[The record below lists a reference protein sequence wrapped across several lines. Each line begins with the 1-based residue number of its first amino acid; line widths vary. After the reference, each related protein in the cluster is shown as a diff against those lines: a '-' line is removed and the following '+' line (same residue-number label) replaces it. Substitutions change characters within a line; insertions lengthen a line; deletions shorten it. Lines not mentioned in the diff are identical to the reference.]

1 MTITIQG
8 QSEDFDLED
17 AIAYEFFM
25 NNIEKFFFPDEEET
39 RLGEEIC
46 KEVALLAQC
55 SYHLAQIFVD
65 SRKAHK
71 QKTKTNEQ
79 DN

>member
-8 QSEDFDLED
+8 QDENFDLED

-55 SYHLAQIFVD
+55 SYHLAQIFVS

-71 QKTKTNEQ
+71 QKTKPNEQ

>member
-25 NNIEKFFFPDEEET
+25 NNIEKFFFPEEEET
-39 RLGEEIC
+39 RLGEEIVE
-46 KEVALLAQC
+46 EVKLLAQC

-65 SRKAHK
+65 LRKTHK

-79 DN
+79 NN